1 MIAGL
6 RGVLAGKSADSV
18 LIDVSGVIYRAGAS
32 ANTIAELG
40 EIGEDAQLVTLLV
53 VREDSLTL
61 YGFADA
67 HELAMFEAL
76 NSVSGIGPRLALAIL
91 SHFKLDDLLRAIE
104 DGDADLLA
112 TVSGVG
118 KKTAGRLI
126 VDLKGKLPSSV
137 GDEPVSRED
146 QSVLDALRS
155 LGYSA
160 AEAKNAIARTTFTG
174 GMTSEDRVLA
184 VLRELGS

>member
-6 RGVLAGKSADSV
+6 RGVIAGKSADSV
-18 LIDVSGVIYRAGAS
+18 LLDVSGVIYRVGSS
-32 ANTIAELG
+32 ANTIAE
-40 EIGEDAQLVTLLV
+40 IGDVGDDAQLVTLLV
-53 VREDSLTL
+53 VREDSMTL
-61 YGFADA
+61 YGFLES
-67 HELAMFEAL
+67 HELAMFETL

-118 KKTAGRLI
+118 RKTAGRLI
-126 VDLKGKLPSSV
+126 VDLKGKLPTT
-137 GDEPVSRED
+137 GNGEPASRED
-146 QSVLDALRS
+146 QQVLDALRS

-160 AEAKNAIARTTFTG
+160 VEAKTAIGRTTFTG
-174 GMTSEDRVLA
+174 GMSSEDRVLA